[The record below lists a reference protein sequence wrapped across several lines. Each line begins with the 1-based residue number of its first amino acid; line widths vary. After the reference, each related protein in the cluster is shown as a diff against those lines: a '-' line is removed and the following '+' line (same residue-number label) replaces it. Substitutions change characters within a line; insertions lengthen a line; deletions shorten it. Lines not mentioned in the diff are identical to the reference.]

1 MVIIRKAVFLDID
14 TIERLEKEYFEE
26 ARSRSQISDALNC
39 ENGNKSIL
47 IAECNDN
54 VVGYVWREYSEIIAV
69 ATEKNFRNKGI
80 ATKLLNLITGS
91 EGEIFL
97 DVREDNAAAI
107 KLYHKIGFESIA
119 IREKYY
125 PNGANAVVMRYKPQ

>member
-69 ATEKNFRNKGI
+69 ATDKNFRNKGI

-97 DVREDNAAAI
+97 EVREDNAAAI

-125 PNGANAVVMRYKPQ
+125 PDGSNAVVMRYKP